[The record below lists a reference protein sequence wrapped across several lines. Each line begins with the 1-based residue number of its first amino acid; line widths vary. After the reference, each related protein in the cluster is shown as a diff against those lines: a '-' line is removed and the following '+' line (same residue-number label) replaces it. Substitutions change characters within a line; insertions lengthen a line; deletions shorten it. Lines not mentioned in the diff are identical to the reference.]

1 MILALKVRRCWRC
14 SNLKFI
20 WGLCWQCEMRHVC
33 VCVTSLGKKTIIKN
47 LRFDSFMPNYIKND
61 TNLSSVSPAPSI
73 YKKQLYTFVKQKMV
87 VMAVRSCVN
96 VKVLFPLSQNKIR
109 LDFLVDSYN
118 TYIYIY
124 IVKYKQKKSKGE
136 TDAILKLIKYY
147 FLFKTLIG
155 SMFSCCLLY
164 SLRC

>member
-124 IVKYKQKKSKGE
+124 ILLNINKKNQKVRRM
-136 TDAILKLIKYY
+136 
-147 FLFKTLIG
+147 LF
-155 SMFSCCLLY
+155 
-164 SLRC
+164 